1 MEEYLNKM
9 IVDMFPTIS
18 DQGVG
23 FANRKHS
30 GKNINASTHHF

>member
-1 MEEYLNKM
+1 MEEYLKKM
-9 IVDMFPTIS
+9 IVGMFPIS